1 MSKRSHKADLLI
13 RRRKRV
19 RKHITGSAEVPR
31 LNVRRSLKHIYAQII
46 DDVSGTTLAASSS
59 VSLNIAGGNVDAAKQ
74 VGDALAKSAKEKSIE
89 AIRFDRGGRLYHGRV
104 KALADAAREGGLKF

>member
-1 MSKRSHKADLLI
+1 MSKMSHKASLLA

-19 RKHITGSAEVPR
+19 RKHISGTAAVPR

-46 DDVSGTTLAASSS
+46 DDVNGKTLASSSS
-59 VSLNIAGGNVDAAKQ
+59 VSLNIAGGNIDAAKQ
-74 VGDALAKSAKEKSIE
+74 VGDALAKTAKENSIE

-104 KALADAAREGGLKF
+104 KALAEAAREGGLKF